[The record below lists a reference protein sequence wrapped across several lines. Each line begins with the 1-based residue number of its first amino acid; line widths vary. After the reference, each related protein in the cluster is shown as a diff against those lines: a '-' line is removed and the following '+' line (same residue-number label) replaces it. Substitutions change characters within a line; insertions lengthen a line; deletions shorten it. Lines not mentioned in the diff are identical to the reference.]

1 MCGDWM
7 CVHDQSA
14 KVAVA
19 WRRRAWRSVCVGCG
33 GEGEFVPCCR
43 MPLWELGRVLCAGGP
58 TECFVARVEGRATC
72 VLMLEEER
80 IEGVG
85 AESVECWCVFAE
97 RWESAREGD

>member
-1 MCGDWM
+1 MIGARRWQWRGGGGRGGAFVLDAVERASLFHVVACPCGNSAE
-7 CVHDQSA
+7 CV
-14 KVAVA
+14 
-19 WRRRAWRSVCVGCG
+19 
-33 GEGEFVPCCR
+33 
-43 MPLWELGRVLCAGGP
+43 CAGGP